1 MCTQCLRLFSHFLFY
16 FVSRFLCEVLLVLLP
31 VFVYFPPI
39 RLSALAS
46 LVTPTVCF
54 LLIYNPVLSLLDV
67 SLVVYQLL
75 IWPVCLPPPI
85 LFSNESSHNSYLSL
99 GFFPYH
105 SALILF
111 VSLGVFLFD
120 QLLLASAH
128 RFLTVYTKMT
138 TDTTI
143 QYFSCAKHVAPYFA
157 SIESSFGFFCS

>member
-39 RLSALAS
+39 RLPALAS

-54 LLIYNPVLSLLDV
+54 LLIYKPVLSLLDV

-75 IWPVCLPPPI
+75 IWPVCLPPI
-85 LFSNESSHNSYLSL
+85 LFSNESSHNSYLRFFSVSF
-99 GFFPYH
+99 GFN
-105 SALILF
+105 F
-111 VSLGVFLFD
+111 VCQSWVFLFD